1 MTGWSAP
8 QAISQCGS
16 FLYNYVLS
24 LDYCSR
30 PQWCHSCWQAGICSK
45 FAASFVTMHEM
56 VWQLWLPAKPPQSAK
71 AQHQAKEAETFVM
84 QLHILNN
91 HSILP
96 SFWTLVQC
104 FHDPILP
111 PSTLEPALNFID
123 HSSWSPWIWIK
134 LVRRKDPW
142 TWWCNMHHVTERPEL
157 YGKVNSNY
165 FFTCSDTQSLLYYRR
180 WCICSECSI
189 TRANKRIL

>member
-24 LDYCSR
+24 LDYCFR
-30 PQWCHSCWQAGICSK
+30 PQWWHSCWQAGICSK
-45 FAASFVTMHEM
+45 LAASFVTMHEM

-142 TWWCNMHHVTERPEL
+142 TWWCNMHHVTEMTWIIWHSQFQL
-157 YGKVNSNY
+157 
-165 FFTCSDTQSLLYYRR
+165 FFHRQWYTVST
-180 WCICSECSI
+180 
-189 TRANKRIL
+189 IL